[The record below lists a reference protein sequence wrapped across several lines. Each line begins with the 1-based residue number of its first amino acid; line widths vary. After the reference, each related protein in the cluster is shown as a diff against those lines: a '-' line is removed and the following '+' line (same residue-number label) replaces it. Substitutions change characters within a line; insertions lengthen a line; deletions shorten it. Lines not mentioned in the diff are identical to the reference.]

1 MSRDAQ
7 GVTRNDGE
15 DESAGGVGLADPTVE
30 EELRAQLADMEARL
44 RQVSSAYKQAKD
56 EIESTKQRLERNA
69 AVREEIR
76 RAEVVAAVFEPVENL
91 QRSIAPVKDAA
102 PEAAEGLHM
111 VYDQFMH
118 ALRGLGMV
126 EVGQAGERF
135 DANLHEAI
143 HSMPVADASQDNIV
157 LNVFSKGYRAGSKL
171 IRPARVIIG
180 VYSAPSEP
188 EA

>member
-1 MSRDAQ
+1 MSRDGQ
-7 GVTRNDGE
+7 GVTRNDGDDEATGDVALCEPIAQE
-15 DESAGGVGLADPTVE
+15 D
-30 EELRAQLADMEARL
+30 LRGQLADMEARL

-69 AVREEIR
+69 ALREEIR

-111 VYDQFMH
+111 VYEQFMQ
-118 ALRGLGMV
+118 ALRGLGLV

-135 DANLHEAI
+135 DANVHEAI
-143 HSMPVADASQDNIV
+143 HSMPVADAAQDNIV

-180 VYSAPSEP
+180 VYAAPGGEVS
-188 EA
+188 